1 MHMQTREK
9 RTPEEQESDMP
20 SDEAFLE
27 NRTRRTLASAGSMER
42 YHTIHPD
49 TLLERAYRL
58 DEQSL
63 AIIHDHFFPMVYRY
77 VRYRL
82 EDEQIVEDIASD
94 VFLRLLDH
102 LHKHKSDIR
111 DLRAWL
117 MGTASNLV
125 NDHLRHKY
133 RKPIENLA
141 DYETLTA
148 GDDPQRSTEDREHQ
162 SIVRR
167 AMQKLTR
174 EQQHV
179 LALRFSQEL
188 SIEETAQ
195 MMRKT
200 AGAIKVLQ
208 FRALASLRKLVDVGE
223 GK

>member
-1 MHMQTREK
+1 MTGEEAYLKTRP
-9 RTPEEQESDMP
+9 RNTIIHTGSIDGSHAM
-20 SDEAFLE
+20 
-27 NRTRRTLASAGSMER
+27 SA
-42 YHTIHPD
+42 D
-49 TLLERAYRL
+49 TLLERAYHM

-63 AIIHDHFFPMVYRY
+63 GIIHDRFFPVVYRY

-82 EDEQIVEDIASD
+82 EDEQVVEDISSD

-117 MGTASNLV
+117 LGTASNLV
-125 NDHLRHKY
+125 NDYLRHKY
-133 RKPIENLA
+133 RKPVENLA
-141 DYETLTA
+141 DHEKLATN
-148 GDDPQRSTEDREHQ
+148 DDPQRSAEDREHQ

-195 MMRKT
+195 MMRKSS
-200 AGAIKVLQ
+200 GAIKVLQ
-208 FRALASLRKLVDVGE
+208 FRALASLRKLIIGGE